1 MIDCLIV
8 WTCHAVYTTIIKF
21 ERNVRKGF
29 PLSCNGFQMRKISV
43 TIIIPI
49 IKGSVFVEDTCVL
62 SGILGTRDSYSKYHV
77 HDGA

>member
-1 MIDCLIV
+1 
-8 WTCHAVYTTIIKF
+8 
-21 ERNVRKGF
+21 
-29 PLSCNGFQMRKISV
+29 MRKISV

-49 IKGSVFVEDTCVL
+49 IKGSVFAEDICEL